1 MKSKILLIGLIALT
15 LICCGCV
22 EEEISES
29 TLTPEQYVIDDCIKH
44 QNTFL
49 EDITKVDAI
58 VERWSTAY
66 DMAVADNHITNEEIN
81 QLVNIA
87 DEYAYE
93 YKRMKPHLISYKE
106 FMIENEFEL
115 KNADLDTYEVKKALD
130 DVDSLYALNCEG
142 MISDLEYLRTCAETS
157 EQEEDIEGTIE
168 DLLNIAAIFI

>member
-93 YKRMKPHLISYKE
+93 YKRMRPHLISYKE